1 MQPLSV
7 ESFFKYLTVLT
18 TNVNN
23 VETVIT
29 FIDSVKLEDRDKYV
43 YATKQLLDNDKLCKN
58 ECQKKYN
65 MFLSNLYYLFAT
77 DIMNQIIE
85 QFDPQEFT
93 NTFDTNIL
101 TSSYGNFIAEL
112 LSNDKDVSTLKRKL
126 IDQLVNDISI
136 TQLIQYI
143 RTIAM
148 TMKVTKSN
156 LDTVKSAMIA
166 KNLNEKYPK
175 LFEITCEGIPEQ
187 IHLMNS
193 ELWYNSFT
201 QLIAKILSNQ

>member
-1 MQPLSV
+1 MELLPKWELTGTLPAFCDDESSTCIEMTYKLYQTMQTLISEYNSFADSV
-7 ESFFKYLTVLT
+7 NSKILAFESQYNSDFESFT
-18 TNVNN
+18 TSIRQ
-23 VETVIT
+23 EI
-29 FIDSVKLEDRDKYV
+29 
-43 YATKQLLDNDKLCKN
+43 
-58 ECQKKYN
+58 
-65 MFLSNLYYLFAT
+65 
-77 DIMNQIIE
+77 
-85 QFDPQEFT
+85 QEFT

-112 LSNDKDVSTLKRKL
+112 LSNDNDVSTLKRKL

-193 ELWYNSFT
+193 ESWYNSFT

>member
-23 VETVIT
+23 VETVIA

-112 LSNDKDVSTLKRKL
+112 LSND
-126 IDQLVNDISI
+126 NDISI

-193 ELWYNSFT
+193 ETWYNSFT

>member
-1 MQPLSV
+1 MLKVLLMLNQTMQTLITEYNSFADSV
-7 ESFFKYLTVLT
+7 NSKILAFESKYNLDYESFTASIRQ
-18 TNVNN
+18 
-23 VETVIT
+23 EI
-29 FIDSVKLEDRDKYV
+29 
-43 YATKQLLDNDKLCKN
+43 
-58 ECQKKYN
+58 
-65 MFLSNLYYLFAT
+65 
-77 DIMNQIIE
+77 
-85 QFDPQEFT
+85 QEFT

-112 LSNDKDVSTLKRKL
+112 LSNDNDVSTLKRKL

-193 ELWYNSFT
+193 ESWYNSFT